1 MVQNGTP
8 LPAKL
13 AGPPLSD
20 RDAIADAC
28 YRAFLSIDQ
37 SSEELLKSAVTPDI
51 YTDIAFKVCDGYDEL
66 RNKVW
71 INVSERVDTIH
82 YLSNVRVSIDT
93 ETTARVTFN
102 CQAVHCVLGK
112 GYEPD
117 STKFTTGAF
126 YNCDAVKVDD
136 VWKLKVMKSTHI
148 WSTGDRSIMKP
159 PSEEPQ

>member
-20 RDAIADAC
+20 RDAVADAC

-37 SSEELLKSAVTPDI
+37 SSEELLKSSVTSDV
-51 YTDIAFKVCDGYDEL
+51 YTDIAFKVCNGYDEL
-66 RNKVW
+66 KTKVW
-71 INVSERVDTIH
+71 ENVSERVDTVH
-82 YLSNVRVSIDT
+82 YLNNVRVSIDT
-93 ETTARVTFN
+93 ETTAHVTFSAM
-102 CQAVHCVLGK
+102 AVHCVLGK

-117 STKFTTGAF
+117 SVKFTTGAF
-126 YNCDAVKVDD
+126 YNCDAIKVDD
-136 VWKLKVMKSTHI
+136 LWKLKMMKSSHV

-159 PSEEPQ
+159 PQ

>member
-8 LPAKL
+8 LPATL

-20 RDAIADAC
+20 REAIADAC

-37 SSEELLKSAVTPDI
+37 SSEELLKSCVTPDI
-51 YTDIAFKVCDGYDEL
+51 YTDIAYKVCNGYDEL
-66 RNKVW
+66 VTKVW
-71 INVSERVDTIH
+71 TNVSERVDTIH
-82 YLSNVRVSIDT
+82 YLTNMRVSVDT

-102 CQAVHCVLGK
+102 AMAVHCLLGK

-117 STKFTTGAF
+117 SQKFTTGAL
-126 YNCDAVKVDD
+126 YSCDAVKVDD
-136 VWKLKVMKSTHI
+136 VWKLKVMKSKHV

-159 PSEEPQ
+159 PSEGQ

>member
-28 YRAFLSIDQ
+28 YRAFSSIDQ
-37 SSEELLKSAVTPDI
+37 SSEELLASSVTPDV

-66 RNKVW
+66 VNKVW
-71 INVSERVDTIH
+71 TNVSNRVDTVH
-82 YLSNVRVSIDT
+82 YLSNMRVSVDT
-93 ETTARVTFN
+93 ETTGRVTFVA
-102 CQAVHCVLGK
+102 QAVHCIVGK

-117 STKFTTGAF
+117 STKFVTGAF
-126 YNCDAVKVDD
+126 YTCDAVKVEEGF
-136 VWKLKVMKSTHI
+136 WKLKMMKSTHI

-159 PSEEPQ
+159 PQ

>member
-37 SSEELLKSAVTPDI
+37 SSEELLKSSVTPDV
-51 YTDIAFKVCDGYDEL
+51 YTDIAFKVCNGYEEL
-66 RNKVW
+66 RDKVW
-71 INVSERVDTIH
+71 TNVSERVDTIH
-82 YLSNVRVSIDT
+82 YLTNVRVSVDT

-102 CQAVHCVLGK
+102 AQAVHCILGK

-117 STKFTTGAF
+117 SVKFTTGAF

-136 VWKLKVMKSTHI
+136 LWKLKTMKSTHI

-159 PSEEPQ
+159 PQ